1 MFIQLTN
8 NLNYGHRG
16 WNGKA
21 NILLLYYSLLYE
33 VSSNPAIDLHFMF
46 EFN

>member
-21 NILLLYYSLLYE
+21 NIYSLLYE
-33 VSSNPAIDLHFMF
+33 VSSNPAIDLHFLF